1 MPPKRARAKGR
12 EGNIRKAIA
21 CTFLLFRANSAP
33 VSGQILVRCSSCQVQ
48 AGSLSP
54 PRGSRFMSAVRRT
67 SSAGEVPGTSH
78 RAWLARGML
87 RNSQSMTSMTSLL
100 SPPLM
105 SCDGLYI
112 SLAPTQQ
119 GERYACAG
127 AQEHVCGSTRASAV
141 LTHCRLC
148 RRVSEAFALSTEVRE
163 TR

>member
-1 MPPKRARAKGR
+1 MNVPAIPKAYSA
-12 EGNIRKAIA
+12 ENI
-21 CTFLLFRANSAP
+21 TFHSVTKTVKVKSCFFA
-33 VSGQILVRCSSCQVQ
+33 VFITCQVQ

-100 SPPLM
+100 SPPLT

-127 AQEHVCGSTRASAV
+127 AQVHVCGSTRASAV

>member
-1 MPPKRARAKGR
+1 MS
-12 EGNIRKAIA
+12 
-21 CTFLLFRANSAP
+21 SAP
-33 VSGQILVRCSSCQVQ
+33 IERLLERFPYPPWMDTGQYGFDGRHNVEVATTADSTRL
-48 AGSLSP
+48 
-54 PRGSRFMSAVRRT
+54 MSAVRRT

-100 SPPLM
+100 SPPLT

-127 AQEHVCGSTRASAV
+127 AQVHVCRSTRASAV